1 MFHPSIQYLTS
12 AARRSFPR
20 YAVAVLACLLV
31 AFAWRSP
38 TGNLDAATK
47 DHLPEKRAPFSST
60 EARLNSL
67 RNEAAS
73 GDERSNLELSSS
85 LMDRYDQ
92 TGDSN
97 DLYEALEWID
107 RRWDVSD
114 HEELVGRIV
123 AKYCSHRVV
132 KWHRLCVLGE

>member
-1 MFHPSIQYLTS
+1 MFHPSLQYLST
-12 AARRSFPR
+12 AATRSFPR
-20 YAVAVLACLLV
+20 YALAVLACLLV
-31 AFAWRSP
+31 ALAWRSP
-38 TGNLDAATK
+38 TG
-47 DHLPEKRAPFSST
+47 HPPERRVPFSST
-60 EARLNSL
+60 EARLDSL

-73 GDERSNLELSSS
+73 GDERSNLELSTT

-114 HEELVGRIV
+114 HEELAGRIV
-123 AKYCSHRVV
+123 ANYCSHRVV